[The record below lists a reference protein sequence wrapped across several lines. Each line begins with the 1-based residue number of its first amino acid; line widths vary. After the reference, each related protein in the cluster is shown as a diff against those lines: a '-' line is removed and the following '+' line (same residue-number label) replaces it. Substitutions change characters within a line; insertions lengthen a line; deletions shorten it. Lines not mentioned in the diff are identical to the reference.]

1 MNIEPKKTRKR
12 TFKGLIALLLAVAV
26 IGPAAKIGD
35 DFFEISKNLEIFSD
49 LYKNINLYYADDT
62 KPGDLM
68 KTGID
73 AMLESL
79 DPYTTYIPESRM
91 EDYRFMTTGQ
101 YGGIGSLIRTM
112 DDGIYI
118 SEPYQ
123 GFPAEK
129 AGLMSGDKILKVDG
143 KSILDKDQEEVSE
156 FLKGSPGS
164 TVKIEV
170 ARQGEGVKE
179 FSIKREEIK
188 IPDVPF
194 KGMIDTQT
202 GYIKLNGFTQTASK
216 EVRDAFKEL
225 EGQGM
230 TQLVLD
236 LRGNGG
242 GLLREAVNIVN
253 FFVPRGTDIVSTRGN
268 IEEWD
273 KTHKG
278 LNEPLSVDIPMV
290 VLIDEGSASAS
301 EIVSGTLQDL
311 DRAVIV
317 GQQSFGKGL
326 VQQTKDIAYG
336 SKLKLTVAK
345 YYTPSGRCIQKLDY
359 FHKTDIGG
367 VEVMPDSLVK
377 EFRTK
382 NNRPVFDGRG
392 IEPDIKIEDESLG
405 KVVGALFKGN
415 YFFKYATEYKK
426 SHPEISKAEDFSLSK
441 DEFQAFVHWLTE
453 KNVSYSTDTE
463 DALDDL
469 INTAKDERYYDD
481 SSSQLEGLRAALKP
495 DVKSDVMKYE
505 RIVKLLLESE
515 IVSRYEFQDGRARH
529 GLRDNPFI
537 EEALKS
543 LKPEARTKILKG

>member
-1 MNIEPKKTRKR
+1 ML
-12 TFKGLIALLLAVAV
+12 LIVAV

-62 KPGDLM
+62 KPGELM

-79 DPYTTYIPESRM
+79 DPYTNYIPESRM

-129 AGLMSGDKILKVDG
+129 AGLMSGDRILKVDG
-143 KSILDKDQEEVSE
+143 KSIDDKDQEEVSE

-164 TVKIEV
+164 IVKIEI
-170 ARQGEGVKE
+170 ARQGEAPKTFE
-179 FSIKREEIK
+179 IKREEIK
-188 IPDVPF
+188 IPDVPY
-194 KGMIDTQT
+194 KGMIDAKT

-216 EVRDAFKEL
+216 EVRDAYKEL
-225 EGQGM
+225 EAQGM
-230 TQLVLD
+230 QQLVLD

-273 KTHKG
+273 KTHKA
-278 LNEPLSVDIPMV
+278 LNEPLSLDLPLA
-290 VLIDEGSASAS
+290 VLIDGGSASAS

-311 DRAVIV
+311 DRAIIV

-359 FHKTDIGG
+359 FHKNDFGD
-367 VEVMPDSLVK
+367 VESIPDSLVK
-377 EFRTK
+377 EFKTK
-382 NNRPVFDGRG
+382 NGRPVFDGRG
-392 IEPDIKIEDESLG
+392 IGPDVEIPDEALG

-415 YFFKYATEYKK
+415 YFFTYATEYKK
-426 SHPEISKAEDFSLSK
+426 LHPEVAKAESFSLTNQ
-441 DEFQAFVHWLTE
+441 EFQDFVTWLNDKHVKYT
-453 KNVSYSTDTE
+453 TDTE
-463 DALDDL
+463 DALNQL
-469 INTAKDERYYDD
+469 IETAKDEKYYDE
-481 SSSQLEGLRAALKP
+481 SASQFDGLKAVLKP
-495 DVKSDVMKYE
+495 DVEGDIQKY
-505 RIVKLLLESE
+505 RKVVKLLLESE
-515 IVSRYEFQDGRARH
+515 IISRYEFQDGRARH
-529 GLRDNPFI
+529 SLRDDPFI
-537 EEALKS
+537 EAALKN
-543 LKPEARTKILKG
+543 LDPALRAKILKG